1 MKEKIRVLQVIGSLN
16 NGGSQSMIMQL
27 YRNLDKSKIQFD
39 FVIFKKD
46 ELFYKDEIEKLGGK
60 IYTLPEY
67 KIYNHFKY
75 KKAWK
80 DFLKQHPEYKII
92 HSHVRSTASIYFKIA
107 KRMGK
112 TTIAHSHST
121 SSGKGLKAIVKTFL
135 QYNLRNVADY
145 CMGCSKTANIWLYG
159 EKVAN
164 SNRAYVFKNSIDT
177 DKFLFNDEIRN
188 KIKNEYKIK
197 DDEVVIGHVGR
208 FFEVKNHEFLIE
220 IYNAIL
226 KKEEKSKLL
235 LVGDGELRNKIEEK
249 VKLLGIENQ
258 VIFTGNQKN
267 VYEIMQ
273 AMDIFIMPSIY
284 EGFPV
289 TLVEAQA
296 TGLKCLI
303 TDNITNE
310 VCITNLVEKEALKNS
325 EAIWAEHAIKMLKEN
340 VKRCEYNQIVKKS
353 GYDIKENTKI
363 LEEIYERIMAGEKN
377 VLNSIR

>member
-27 YRNLDKSKIQFD
+27 YRNLDRSKIQFD

-107 KRMGK
+107 KKMGL

-121 SSGKGLKAIVKTFL
+121 SSGKGLKAIVKTIL

-164 SNRAYVFKNSIDT
+164 SNKAYVFKNSIDI
-177 DKFLFNDEIRN
+177 DKFLFNNEIRN

-197 DDEVVIGHVGR
+197 DDEIVIGHVGR
-208 FFEVKNHEFLIE
+208 FFTVKNHEFLID
-220 IYNAIL
+220 IYSEIL
-226 KKEEKSKLL
+226 KKKEKSKLL
-235 LVGDGELRNKIEEK
+235 LVGDGELRKKIEEK
-249 VKLLGIENQ
+249 VKLLGIENH

-296 TGLKCLI
+296 TGLRCLI

-340 VKRCEYNQIVKKS
+340 AKRCEYNQIVKKS